1 MLLEVQWLDMSRP
14 NRLSASQQP
23 ILLLQPTQALILL
36 IQIEKQQAKE
46 ARWKKKSKDRY
57 RKSKRVEKNLLP
69 EAEILVPVKM
79 IKRFHNIIKPL
90 LCRESIPV

>member
-1 MLLEVQWLDMSRP
+1 FCQTPMLLEVQWLDMSRP

-46 ARWKKKSKDRY
+46 ARWKKKSQDPY
-57 RKSKRVEKNLLP
+57 RKSKRVDKNLP

-79 IKRFHNIIKPL
+79 IRRFHNIIKPL
-90 LCRESIPV
+90 

>member
-46 ARWKKKSKDRY
+46 ASQRSKM
-57 RKSKRVEKNLLP
+57 E
-69 EAEILVPVKM
+69 EEITGSV
-79 IKRFHNIIKPL
+79 
-90 LCRESIPV
+90 